1 MLSHMYKFAFL
12 IAVAFCFNSCK
23 VVFTSGLRANI
34 ERQKL
39 DMDKIQ
45 YYNSKTINLKRVVS
59 EKETDVIEGK
69 VTIMSGQMIEEIEI
83 KKNTPGVLVKK
94 LPGEVHIKFEPG
106 DMDNNYLIFKKAA
119 DQIYYFEATSWKKKD
134 LITDET
140 GQTVLSSYKGRVNYH
155 GHLYRTNSMLSKPQ
169 LMIKK
174 KSSRNTDY
182 NKRRA
187 KGVKVS

>member
-1 MLSHMYKFAFL
+1 MLSHMYKFIFF
-12 IAVAFCFNSCK
+12 IVIVFCLNSCK

-45 YYNSKTINLKRVVS
+45 YYNSKTINLMRVVS

-106 DMDNNYLIFKKAA
+106 NMEDNYLIFKKAA

-134 LITDET
+134 LIKDES
-140 GQTVLSSYKGRVNYH
+140 GQSVLSSYKGRVNYH

>member
-1 MLSHMYKFAFL
+1 MYKFIFF
-12 IAVAFCFNSCK
+12 IVIVFCLNSCK

-39 DMDKIQ
+39 DMHKIQ
-45 YYNSKTINLKRVVS
+45 YYNSKTINLMRVVS

-106 DMDNNYLIFKKAA
+106 NMEDNYLIFKKAA

-134 LITDET
+134 LITDES
-140 GQTVLSSYKGRVNYH
+140 GQSVLSSYKGRVDYH

>member
-1 MLSHMYKFAFL
+1 
-12 IAVAFCFNSCK
+12 
-23 VVFTSGLRANI
+23 
-34 ERQKL
+34 
-39 DMDKIQ
+39 MDKIQ
-45 YYNSKTINLKRVVS
+45 YYNSKTINLMRVVS

-106 DMDNNYLIFKKAA
+106 NMEDNYLIFKKAA

-134 LITDET
+134 LITDES
-140 GQTVLSSYKGRVNYH
+140 GQSVLSSYKGRVDYH

-169 LMIKK
+169 LMIKRK
-174 KSSRNTDY
+174 AQEILIIIKEELKELRSVKIIFFNNFFHAVNTIY
-182 NKRRA
+182 C
-187 KGVKVS
+187 G

>member
-1 MLSHMYKFAFL
+1 MLSYIYKFIFF
-12 IAVAFCFNSCK
+12 IVIIFCLNSCK

-45 YYNSKTINLKRVVS
+45 YYNSKTINLMRVVS

-106 DMDNNYLIFKKAA
+106 NMEDNYLIFKKAA

-134 LITDET
+134 LITDES
-140 GQTVLSSYKGRVNYH
+140 GQSVLSSYKGRVDYH